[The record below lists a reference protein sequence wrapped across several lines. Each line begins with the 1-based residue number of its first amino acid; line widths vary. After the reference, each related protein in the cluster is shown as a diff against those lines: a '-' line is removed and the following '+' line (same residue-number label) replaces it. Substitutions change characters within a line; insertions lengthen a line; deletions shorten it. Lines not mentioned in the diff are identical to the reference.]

1 MPYHKK
7 KDKKKSSKSTKSY
20 GGYGKK
26 TTMRKGRKK

>member
-7 KDKKKSSKSTKSY
+7 KKKSTKSTKSY

-26 TTMRKGRKK
+26 TTVRKGRKK

>member
-7 KDKKKSSKSTKSY
+7 TKNKKKSTKSY